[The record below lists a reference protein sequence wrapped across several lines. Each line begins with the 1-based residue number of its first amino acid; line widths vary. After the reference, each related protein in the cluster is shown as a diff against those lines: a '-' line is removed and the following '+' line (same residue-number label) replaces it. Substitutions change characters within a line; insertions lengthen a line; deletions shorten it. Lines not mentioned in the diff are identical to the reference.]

1 MPFAAPCQGLL
12 PSNSTRRRIG
22 FWFVGLWM
30 DAASGFTSP
39 GNHAPHAVACIP
51 LFASSRG
58 GWACPVDANMNI
70 FYSFVNEQF
79 LFNSKK
85 NKNRAMEEEN
95 QEWKQC

>member
-1 MPFAAPCQGLL
+1 
-12 PSNSTRRRIG
+12 
-22 FWFVGLWM
+22 
-30 DAASGFTSP
+30 
-39 GNHAPHAVACIP
+39 VACSL

>member
-1 MPFAAPCQGLL
+1 MRRLPRVFSRLAAALRAWGRGSRVEPDATVSSR
-12 PSNSTRRRIG
+12 PSSN
-22 FWFVGLWM
+22 
-30 DAASGFTSP
+30 
-39 GNHAPHAVACIP
+39 APHAVACSL

>member
-1 MPFAAPCQGLL
+1 MAYSL
-12 PSNSTRRRIG
+12 
-22 FWFVGLWM
+22 
-30 DAASGFTSP
+30 
-39 GNHAPHAVACIP
+39 

-58 GWACPVDANMNI
+58 GWACPVDVNMNI

>member
-39 GNHAPHAVACIP
+39 GNHVP
-51 LFASSRG
+51 
-58 GWACPVDANMNI
+58 
-70 FYSFVNEQF
+70 
-79 LFNSKK
+79 
-85 NKNRAMEEEN
+85 
-95 QEWKQC
+95 